1 MGKENNISLAFRV
14 KALEGE
20 VKQMKMLLK
29 ELTRGKRLQETCEL
43 EEDRIM
49 NFNEAQKLLKIPKH
63 ILYAKVLAGEIP
75 SFRVGKLYK
84 FERSKLVSW
93 QTSEKYGNDIDVD
106 DYVEQYMQKHN
117 LKA

>member
-1 MGKENNISLAFRV
+1 MGKQNNISLEFRV
-14 KALEGE
+14 KALEDE

-43 EEDRIM
+43 EEERIL
-49 NFNEAQKLLKIPKH
+49 NFNEVLKLLKIPRH
-63 ILYAKVLAGEIP
+63 ILYAKVLSGEIP

-93 QTSEKYGNDIDVD
+93 QTAEKYGSNIDVD
-106 DYVEQYMQKHN
+106 EYVEQYMQRHS